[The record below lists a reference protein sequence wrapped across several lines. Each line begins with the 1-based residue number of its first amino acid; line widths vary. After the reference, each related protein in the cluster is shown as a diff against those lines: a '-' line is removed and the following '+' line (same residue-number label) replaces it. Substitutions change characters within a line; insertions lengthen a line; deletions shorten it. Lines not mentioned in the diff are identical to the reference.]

1 MKRVLPLILILLTTT
16 PACLA
21 QSERELQEQL
31 LTPGMEAV
39 QAMKNVLESSQKHSA
54 KTLYL
59 SAAVAQKESRIEDAA
74 FLFYIARFRVAFD
87 TELFPPSGTG
97 GDSPLLELKAFQS
110 TTGGTINPS
119 IMKSPADFA
128 ATIRRVK
135 AWMPSVDGNY
145 DPAWNWQL
153 RGDEAKALVAME
165 KRRKPFIAKMEGLA
179 KLFANKEYHQAFM
192 EEQTRNLSGDASSKE
207 LRGKSLE
214 IMRRIEKEMGI
225 SGIASDLEKS
235 RL

>member
-1 MKRVLPLILILLTTT
+1 MKAVLLLILTLLTTT

-39 QAMKNVLESSQKHSA
+39 QAMKNVLQSPQKHSA

-74 FLFYIARFRVAFD
+74 FLFYIARFRVVYD

-97 GDSPLLELKAFQS
+97 GDSPLVELKAFQTVS
-110 TTGGTINPS
+110 GGTINPS
-119 IMKSPADFA
+119 IMKSPTDFA
-128 ATIRRVK
+128 ATISRVK
-135 AWMPSVDGNY
+135 AWMPSADGNY

-153 RGDEAKALVAME
+153 RGDDAKALAAME

-192 EEQTRNLSGDASSKE
+192 DEQARNLSGDASSKE
-207 LRGKSLE
+207 LRNKSLE
-214 IMRRIEKEMGI
+214 TMRRIEKEMEI
-225 SGIASDLEKS
+225 SGIATELEKS
-235 RL
+235 KL